1 MLLPTPDPVA
11 FELFGLEI
19 RWYGIL
25 IAIGMLLGL
34 LIAYK
39 RARSHEIDPE
49 RVIDLALVSIP
60 VGIVGARLYY
70 VVFNWDYYQDDFFR
84 IIDFRGGGLA
94 IHGGL
99 LFGVVA
105 AGICCKLWNIR
116 PFAFLDLMAPSI
128 ALAQAIGRWGN
139 YFNQEAHGGP
149 TDLPWAIEVNG
160 QMVHPTFLYESIW
173 CFLLFLVLLWVGRDR
188 RFDGQIFLL
197 YGILYSI
204 ERFFVEQL
212 RTDSLMVGPFR
223 TAQLISIVVFL
234 LFVLIYFYRNQRH
247 GRKNRMFY

>member
-1 MLLPTPDPVA
+1 MFLPTPDPVA
-11 FELFGLEI
+11 FGLFGLEI

-39 RARSHEIDPE
+39 RAPSHEIDPE
-49 RVIDLALVSIP
+49 RVIDLALISIP

-70 VVFNWDYYQDDFFR
+70 VVFNWAYYQGDFFK
-84 IIDFRGGGLA
+84 IIDVRGGGLA

-99 LFGVVA
+99 LFGIVA
-105 AGICCKLWNIR
+105 AGICCNLWKIK

-128 ALAQAIGRWGN
+128 ALAQSIGRWGN
-139 YFNQEAHGGP
+139 YFNQEAYGGP

-173 CFLLFLVLLWVGRDR
+173 CFLLFIVLLYVGRSR
-188 RFDGQIFLL
+188 QFDGQIFLL
-197 YGILYSI
+197 YGIFYSLA
-204 ERFFVEQL
+204 RFFVEQL
-212 RTDSLMVGPFR
+212 RTDSLMIGSFR
-223 TAQLISIVVFL
+223 TAQLISVAIFL
-234 LFVLIYFYRNQRH
+234 LFTLIYFSLNGKH

>member
-1 MLLPTPDPVA
+1 MFLPTPDPVA
-11 FELFGLEI
+11 FDLFGLEI

-39 RARSHEIDPE
+39 RAPSHEIDPE
-49 RVIDLALVSIP
+49 RVVDLALISIP

-70 VVFNWDYYQDDFFR
+70 VLFNWEYYQGDFFK
-84 IIDFRGGGLA
+84 IIDVRGGGLA

-99 LFGVVA
+99 LLGIIA
-105 AGICCKLWNIR
+105 AGICCKLWKIR
-116 PFAFLDLMAPSI
+116 PLAFLDLMAPSI

-160 QMVHPTFLYESIW
+160 QMVHPTFLYESVW
-173 CFLLFLVLLWVGRDR
+173 CFLLFLVLLFVGRNR
-188 RFDGQIFLL
+188 QFDGQIFLL

-212 RTDSLMVGPFR
+212 RTDSLMIGSFR
-223 TAQLISIVVFL
+223 TAQLISIAIFL
-234 LFVLIYFYRNQRH
+234 LFILIYFSLNRRH

>member
-1 MLLPTPDPVA
+1 MFLPTPDPVA
-11 FELFGLEI
+11 FDLFGLEI

-39 RARSHEIDPE
+39 RAPYHRIDPE
-49 RVIDLALVSIP
+49 RVVDLALISIP

-70 VVFNWDYYQDDFFR
+70 VLFNWNYYQGDFFKV
-84 IIDFRGGGLA
+84 IDVRGGGLA

-105 AGICCKLWNIR
+105 AGICCNLWKIR
-116 PFAFLDLMAPSI
+116 PLAFLDLMAPSI

-160 QMVHPTFLYESIW
+160 QMVHPTFLYESVW
-173 CFLLFLVLLWVGRDR
+173 CFLLFLVLLFIGRNR
-188 RFDGQIFLL
+188 QFDGQIFLL

-212 RTDSLMVGPFR
+212 RTDSLMIGSFR
-223 TAQLISIVVFL
+223 TAQLISIAIFL
-234 LFVLIYFYRNQRH
+234 LFILIYFSLNRKH